1 MDSVTGAGTG
11 ASDASNP
18 PIDNPNIASALHLMA
33 ARHPD
38 RSAVIEYRKGQ
49 VRRVTFAALSTEI
62 LRTARIL
69 RERGIGPGDRVL
81 ILIPMSADLYAVLL
95 GCLHLGATVVF
106 VDAWAGRKR
115 LEDAVAAADPR
126 ALVGTRKGLWLR
138 LLSRSLRRVPLKLR
152 VRPGQGLIVGRGGMA
167 SSSASP
173 PPPALRVEPDHPA
186 LVTFTTGSTGQ
197 PKGAIRSHRFLWAQ
211 HHALNRHMRPRDDDV
226 DMPTLPIFVLNN
238 LASGIPSVLPDFD
251 PRKPAEVDPARIL
264 RQMTEEGVTT
274 STGSPAFYERLAIWG
289 SENGEELPLRALFTG
304 GAPVLPPL
312 ARLLSRVVMGHAHV
326 LYGSTEAEPISGIT
340 VEAMLEADAGG
351 NGGRGS
357 ISHAG
362 GEAVEEDAGGP
373 GASTAPADIR
383 SGPLRGLCAGRPVPE
398 TAVKVL
404 RPHDGPIRIGEAGWP
419 EWEVEPGEPGEL
431 VVAGEH
437 VLDGYLGDPGAEAL
451 AKIPDPDGVMAGG
464 SRRIWHRTGDGA
476 RVDGGGRIWLL
487 GRVGSRVVRDGLVW
501 WPLPAELRALSLP
514 EVRHAAY
521 LGRSDPGLGAR
532 AVLCV
537 EVDRGQLNGDGR
549 RRLTNALGAIP
560 VDELVVLRRIPRD
573 PRHASKTDMGALRA
587 RLKRR

>member
-1 MDSVTGAGTG
+1 MESVTGAGEG
-11 ASDASNP
+11 ASDASGP

-38 RSAVIEYRKGQ
+38 RSAVIEYRKGR

-81 ILIPMSADLYAVLL
+81 LLVPMSADLYAVLL

-126 ALVGTRKGLWLR
+126 ALIGTRTGLWLR

-152 VRPGQGLIVGRGGMA
+152 VRPGQGLTVGRGRVTT
-167 SSSASP
+167 SSASP
-173 PPPALRVEPDHPA
+173 PSQALRVEPDHPA
-186 LVTFTTGSTGQ
+186 LVTFTTGSTGR

-211 HHALNRHMRPRDDDV
+211 HHALNRHMRPRPDDV

-251 PRKPAEVDPARIL
+251 PRKPARIDPARIL
-264 RQMTEEGVTT
+264 RQMIEEGVTT

-289 SENGEELPLRALFTG
+289 GENGVELPLRALFTG

-312 ARLLSRVVMGHAHV
+312 ARLLSRVVTGDAHV

-340 VEAMLEADAGG
+340 VEAMLEAD
-351 NGGRGS
+351 
-357 ISHAG
+357 
-362 GEAVEEDAGGP
+362 
-373 GASTAPADIR
+373 TR
-383 SGPLRGLCAGRPVPE
+383 SGTPPGLCVGRPVPE

-404 RPHDGPIRIGEAGWP
+404 RPHDGPIRIGEGGWP
-419 EWEVEPGEPGEL
+419 EWEVEPGDPGEL
-431 VVAGEH
+431 IVAGEH
-437 VLDGYLGDPGAEAL
+437 VLDGYLGDPEAEAL
-451 AKIPDPDGVMAGG
+451 AKIPDPGRVMAGG
-464 SRRIWHRTGDGA
+464 SPRIWHRTGDGA

-487 GRVGSRVVRDGLVW
+487 GRVGSRVVRDGVVW

-514 EVRHAAY
+514 EVQHAAY
-521 LGRSDPGLGAR
+521 LGRPDPGLGSR

-537 EVDRGQLNGDGR
+537 EVDRGRLNADGK
-549 RRLTNALGAIP
+549 RRLTDALGAIP
-560 VDELVVLRRIPRD
+560 VDELVVLRWIPRD